1 MMINIVFVCYAN
13 YCRSPVAEYLLK
25 SFGDKNLNV
34 TSAGIDPIAI
44 PSMDP
49 RSMEYLKSNH
59 IDFDIHSPKKITS
72 SIIKNSNLIF
82 SLDYS
87 IYLKLKLKFISA
99 NIMMVNHFNKEID
112 TSDPYKLDNKEDY
125 FKCMD
130 NISLLVNHI
139 QKNVNKF

>member
-82 SLDYS
+82 SLYYS

>member
-1 MMINIVFVCYAN
+1 MTNIVFVCYAN

-49 RSMEYLKSNH
+49 RSMEYLKKNH

>member
-1 MMINIVFVCYAN
+1 MTNIVFVCYAN
-13 YCRSPVAEYLLK
+13 YCRNPVAEYLLK
-25 SFGDKNLNV
+25 SFGDENLNV

-49 RSMEYLKSNH
+49 RSMEFLKKNN

-72 SIIKNSNLIF
+72 SIIKSSNLIF

-87 IYLKLKLKFISA
+87 IYLKLKLDFISS
-99 NIMMVNHFNKEID
+99 NIMMINHFNKEID
-112 TSDPYKLDNKEDY
+112 TSDPYKLDRIEDY

-130 NISLLVNHI
+130 NIFLLVNHI
-139 QKNVNKF
+139 YKNVDKF

>member
-1 MMINIVFVCYAN
+1 MTNIVFVCYAN

-49 RSMEYLKSNH
+49 RSMEYLKKNH

-87 IYLKLKLKFISA
+87 IYLNLKLKFISA